1 MMYRSIFI
9 DLDDTVWA
17 FSENARDTFQDMYT
31 KYRFD
36 RYFDSF
42 EHYYALYS
50 RKNVELWDMYGKGM
64 ITKEQLNDIRFSF
77 PLLQVGVDDKSLV
90 EAYSSDFFSEIVYKK
105 KVMPHALEALEYL
118 APKYNLY
125 ILSNGFRELQ
135 LQKMRSAGVDRYFKK
150 VILSEDIGTHKPFPE
165 IFHFAMSA
173 TQSELKTSL
182 MIGDNWKN
190 DVEGA
195 RNVGM
200 GHIYYNVNHE
210 TEFPFRPTFVLNDWA
225 EICKVL

>member
-1 MMYRSIFI
+1 MYRSIFI

-17 FSENARDTFQDMYT
+17 FSENARDTFHDMYT
-31 KYRFD
+31 KYRFC

-42 EHYYALYS
+42 EHYYALYTK
-50 RKNVELWDMYGKGM
+50 RNTELWEEYGKGL
-64 ITKEQLNDIRFSF
+64 ITKDQLNERRFSF
-77 PLLQVGVDDKSLV
+77 PLQQVGVDDAQLV
-90 EAYSSDFFSEIVYKK
+90 KAYSEDFFSEIVFKK
-105 KVMPHALEALEYL
+105 KVMPHAREALEYL
-118 APKYNLY
+118 SGKYNLY

-135 LQKMRSAGVDRYFKK
+135 EQKMRSADVFKYFKK
-150 VILSEDIGTHKPFPE
+150 VILSEDIGVHKPYPE

-182 MIGDNWKN
+182 MIGDNWTN

-200 GHIYYNVNHE
+200 GHIYYNVRAE
-210 TEFPFRPTFVLNDWA
+210 KSFPFPCTFVMNDWE
-225 EICKVL
+225 EIGQVL